1 MSGLPFLQ
9 YLSYYRDQI
18 ILRTEQHALFS
29 FYVILGAIVI
39 GLLVAILTYR
49 TRISA
54 NFAISTAAVA
64 FTLPSVALFGFLIS
78 IYGADLFKTVY
89 PVVVLYALLPVL
101 RNGIAGLQ
109 SADPAVI
116 DAARGMGVGPFRM
129 LWQIRMPIA
138 WPVILAGVRVSSQLA
153 VGIVAIGA
161 FVVPFALGQY
171 GFSALDNLGSVNTG
185 NEAIVCIV
193 FTALVALSFDVIFV
207 LIRRFT
213 TPKGIRD

>member
-78 IYGADLFKTVY
+78 IYGADLFKSVY
-89 PVVVLYALLPVL
+89 PVVVLYALLPIL

-116 DAARGMGVGPFRM
+116 DAAPRYGRRPFPDALADPDADR
-129 LWQIRMPIA
+129 
-138 WPVILAGVRVSSQLA
+138 LAGDPGRGPGVEPARRRDRGDRRVRGAVRAWASTASARWTTWARSTPATRRSSA
-153 VGIVAIGA
+153 SSS
-161 FVVPFALGQY
+161 PRWWHW
-171 GFSALDNLGSVNTG
+171 SST
-185 NEAIVCIV
+185 
-193 FTALVALSFDVIFV
+193 
-207 LIRRFT
+207 
-213 TPKGIRD
+213 